1 MKERYTEIRFCYFI
15 KTLFSKFRNSLYVLD
30 IIDAYCNL
38 GNIDSIVLKQLI
50 RDIRLNQG
58 PVCTYTEEVVYVAR
72 QLGISYRDLAKKM
85 KISVSVQ
92 SRCNKVFK
100 EHPEQYRYIEQRTD
114 AEQYAAIERFMLIV
128 DIMKEI

>member
-1 MKERYTEIRFCYFI
+1 
-15 KTLFSKFRNSLYVLD
+15 
-30 IIDAYCNL
+30 
-38 GNIDSIVLKQLI
+38 
-50 RDIRLNQG
+50 
-58 PVCTYTEEVVYVAR
+58 
-72 QLGISYRDLAKKM
+72 M

-114 AEQYAAIERFMLIV
+114 AEQYVAIERFMLIV